1 MLDIALSLAVLAA
14 IVLIGGA
21 FFMWRRTGKIK
32 QPLLMVLVALI
43 ALMNVGIW
51 TIPDKSGEAPLDK
64 IERGSD

>member
-21 FFMWRRTGKIK
+21 FLMWRRTGKIK
-32 QPLLMVLVALI
+32 QPLLMVLVAVI